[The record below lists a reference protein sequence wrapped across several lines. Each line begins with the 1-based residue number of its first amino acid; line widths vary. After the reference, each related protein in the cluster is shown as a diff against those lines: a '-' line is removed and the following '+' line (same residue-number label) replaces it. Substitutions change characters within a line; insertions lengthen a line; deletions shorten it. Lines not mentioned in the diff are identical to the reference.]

1 MSFDQQNN
9 KGSMRSNMFNKS
21 VLPVSF
27 AEQNYSQDFSQ
38 LSRIQ
43 FNCRADYSNAERKIL
58 ECVYYLTSTPLD
70 VTDTNRGHAEMF
82 LLLWMNGTS
91 DYTFNMNQTVC
102 SIIES
107 NVSLLS
113 TYIAFYAKY
122 VIEHS
127 SKSKDEDEVCKNVV
141 SSLLCYCKNY
151 NINMMLNGLLID
163 ILKKEKRVS

>member
-1 MSFDQQNN
+1 MSFDQLNN

-21 VLPVSF
+21 VLPFSF